1 MTRLERLLRRVSI
14 LAGNTIVRGVA
25 LVLGGLILS
34 VLVLWA
40 LPALL
45 TRAPALTGAEAHNA
59 IANARTGVIAYI
71 VALGAL
77 GTLAYTVRTY
87 RLTRRGQLADR
98 YTKAIEQL
106 DTPAAQIRIGGIFAL
121 AATARESET
130 YRQVVLEV
138 LNAYIRERT
147 SGDVDEPGPRPSGPA
162 QDIAVALRVMKDLQ
176 TGIKGP
182 HLDFHGADLR
192 GADLIGWSLV
202 DADLRDA
209 DLRDADLEYA
219 DLRGADLRGAN
230 LTDARLYLADLRDA
244 RAYAGLLD
252 DGQRTDVLH
261 GPRFEPADETTEG
274 TRPDRRRPGRVRP
287 GRGSARARR

>member
-1 MTRLERLLRRVSI
+1 MTRLEWWRRHVDA
-14 LAGNTIVRGVA
+14 LAENTVVRGAA
-25 LVLGGLILS
+25 LVLAGLILS

-45 TRAPALTGAEAHNA
+45 TRAPAVSGAEAHKA
-59 IANARTGVIAYI
+59 IADARTGLVAYV

-106 DTPAAQIRIGGIFAL
+106 GAPASQIRVGGIFAL
-121 AATARESET
+121 AATARESEA

-147 SGDVDEPGPRPSGPA
+147 RRTDETDRERPGPA
-162 QDIAVALRVMKDLQ
+162 HDIAVALRVMKSLQ

-202 DADLRDA
+202 DADLRGT

-219 DLRGADLRGAN
+219 DLRGADLRGAV
-230 LTDARLYLADLRDA
+230 LTGARLYLADLRDA

-252 DGQRTDVLH
+252 DRQRTDVRH
-261 GPRFEPADETTEG
+261 GPRFEPTDVTE
-274 TRPDRRRPGRVRP
+274 RPAEPSP
-287 GRGSARARR
+287 AE